1 MTLLHVAILTGVR
14 APATPPAPASY
25 AGAANERASHARW
38 RRALR
43 RSLAALVPVLPLLA
57 TACATL
63 VPAPAVERREGAAE
77 AQRPRPIV
85 IAHRGASGH
94 RPEHTL
100 EAYGL
105 AIDMGADFIEPD
117 LVMTR
122 DRVLVARHENEIGE
136 TTDVSQRFPSRRRT
150 QVIDGDTIN
159 GWFTEDF
166 TLAELKT
173 LRARERL
180 DGRSHQYDGRFEVPT
195 FDEILAFVRERERRD
210 ARTIGVYPE
219 TKHPTHFAAIALPL
233 EDSLLATL
241 ARHGYRSRADA
252 VFIQSFET
260 GNLRALRAR
269 TTIRLVQ
276 LVNADGAPPD
286 LAAAGDRRRSEDLV
300 TPAGLRE
307 IARYA
312 DAVGVHKAL
321 VIPPTR
327 SASPAA
333 PTTLVRDAHAAGLAV
348 HVWTMRSDAPFLGA
362 EWRGD
367 AGAEWRAF
375 AAAGVDGIFGDFP
388 DVGVAVLGRSSRR

>member
-1 MTLLHVAILTGVR
+1 MGREGSVIGMLRLPVPR
-14 APATPPAPASY
+14 A
-25 AGAANERASHARW
+25 RAR
-38 RRALR
+38 
-43 RSLAALVPVLPLLA
+43 
-57 TACATL
+57 TACARL
-63 VPAPAVERREGAAE
+63 VLLTILPGMLACARRAGVGGAGEVPPSVGATAPEP
-77 AQRPRPIV
+77 PRPIV

-122 DRVLVARHENEIGE
+122 DHVLVARHENEIGE
-136 TTDVSQRFPSRRRT
+136 TTDVAERFPTRRRT
-150 QVIDGDTIN
+150 QVIDGDTVR

-180 DGRSHQYDGRFEVPT
+180 EGRSRAYDGRFDVPT
-195 FDEILAFVRERERRD
+195 FDEVLAFVRARERRD

-219 TKHPTHFAAIALPL
+219 TKHPSHFRAIGLPL

-241 ARHGYRSRADA
+241 ARHGYRARADA
-252 VFIQSFET
+252 VFIQSFEV

-276 LVNADGAPPD
+276 LVNAGGAPPD
-286 LAAAGDRRRSEDLV
+286 LAAAGDRRGSADLV

-307 IARYA
+307 IATYA
-312 DAVGVHKAL
+312 DAIGAHKAL
-321 VIPPTR
+321 VIPPAGR
-327 SASPAA
+327 AGPAVPSI
-333 PTTLVRDAHAAGLAV
+333 PTTLVRDAHAAGLLV

-367 AGAEWRAF
+367 AAAEWRAF

-388 DVGVAVLGRSSRR
+388 DVGVRVLGRAPAR